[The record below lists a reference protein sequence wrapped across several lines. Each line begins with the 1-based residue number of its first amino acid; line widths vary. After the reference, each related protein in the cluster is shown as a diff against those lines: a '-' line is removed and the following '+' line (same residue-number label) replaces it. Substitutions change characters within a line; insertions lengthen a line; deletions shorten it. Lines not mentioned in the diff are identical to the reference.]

1 MVTLQA
7 FALTLSLTGAG
18 QTVLLDFYSDT
29 CPPCRQMMPVVAQ
42 LESAGYPVQKVNV
55 SHQPQAAQQYGVTGV
70 PCFILVSDG
79 RIVDRVVG
87 ATSQQRLLQ
96 MFATAGYRLGAD
108 EPELQRVQPML
119 QTSPATGGQA
129 WLPDEPSFPN
139 HNNSNANASPTPS
152 NRGASVAAD
161 SLTPAERAMAASVR
175 LKISQQGSHS
185 YGSGTI
191 IDIHDQE
198 ALVLTCA
205 HIFKDGGQQGEIAV
219 DLFDS
224 HGEHAGTVAGRVISF
239 DHDRDV
245 GLVAIHTDRSLTK
258 MPIAGPGYRVES
270 GARVF
275 SIGCD
280 RGAPPSVR
288 ESRVTHI
295 NKYLGPANIEV
306 AGAPIDGRS
315 GGGLFT
321 ADGKIIGVCNA
332 ADLTGDEGLYA
343 ALETIHTELTVANL
357 SFIYASNQKQVAQ
370 TPAPQRSAPTNR
382 DSDLPQ
388 MPRQA
393 SEPNISMPHMMS
405 SDTELILIVRSKSKP
420 DQQGEVLFID
430 RPSRGLLDAIAAQ
443 RGAAGPQ
450 PTSLE
455 VSASPRFSQPIIR
468 GQQ

>member
-18 QTVLLDFYSDT
+18 QTVLLDFYSDS

-42 LESAGYPVQKVNV
+42 LESAGYPVQKINV
-55 SHQPQAAQQYGVTGV
+55 SHQRQAAQQYGVSGV

-96 MFATAGYRLGAD
+96 MFATAGYRLNAD
-108 EPELQRVQPML
+108 EPELERVNP
-119 QTSPATGGQA
+119 TSQSAPATGGQA
-129 WLPDEPSFPN
+129 WLPDEPN
-139 HNNSNANASPTPS
+139 IATLNNSNSNDSPTPS

-161 SLTPAERAMAASVR
+161 SLTPTERAMAASVR

-191 IDIHDQE
+191 IDVHDQE
-198 ALVLTCA
+198 ALVLTCG
-205 HIFKDGGQQGEIAV
+205 HIFNGGGNQGDVAV
-219 DLFDS
+219 DLFDH
-224 HGEHAGTVAGRVISF
+224 HGEHAGSVAGRVISF
-239 DHDRDV
+239 DQDRDV
-245 GLVAIHTDRSLTK
+245 GLVAIHTDNPLTK
-258 MPIAGPGYRVES
+258 MPIAGPGYRVER

-288 ESRVTHI
+288 QSRVTHI

-332 ADLTGDEGLYA
+332 ADPTDDEGLYA
-343 ALETIHTELTVANL
+343 ALETIHTELTAANL
-357 SFIYASNQKQVAQ
+357 SFIYASNQEQVAAA
-370 TPAPQRSAPTNR
+370 PAPKRS

-388 MPRQA
+388 MPRRA

-443 RGAAGPQ
+443 RTPAGPQ

-455 VSASPRFSQPIIR
+455 VKDAPTFGQPIIR